1 MTARLA
7 TDDPVLRSFADD
19 VGSEGPVTIV
29 GNRTRWDVGGAVDPS
44 AREISAPA
52 GIVDYVPE
60 EMTVR
65 VLAGT
70 TVADLHD
77 ALAQR
82 GQWSALPERG
92 GTVGGAVA
100 VGQNDWRMLGRG
112 ALRTAVLQV
121 RYVSAEGRIITGG
134 GPTVKNVTGFD
145 LPRLLTGSLGTL
157 GCIAEVII
165 RTNPR
170 PAVSRWLAADDTD
183 PFAAARAVLAPSA
196 VLWDG
201 SRTSVLLEGHGPA
214 VDAEAA
220 ALAAVG
226 SFAEVEAPAA
236 PDHTLGHR
244 WSLPPAE
251 LARLDNHDTGEFT
264 AVIGAGLVFA
274 QKPQP
279 PRPLDPAVAEV
290 SRRVK
295 AQYDPTG
302 RLNPGRTVGAR

>member
-7 TDDPVLRSFADD
+7 TDDPVLQSFADE
-19 VGSEGPVTIV
+19 VGTEGPVTVV
-29 GNRTRWDVGGAVDPS
+29 GNRTRWDLGGAVDPA
-44 AREISAPA
+44 AREISAPS
-52 GIVDYVPE
+52 GIVEYVPE

-70 TVADLHD
+70 TVGDLHT
-77 ALAQR
+77 ALAEQ

-92 GTVGGAVA
+92 GTVGGAIA
-100 VGQNDWRMLGRG
+100 VGENDWRMLGRG

-121 RYVSAEGRIITGG
+121 RYISAEGRLVTGG

-157 GCIAEVII
+157 GCLVEVII

-170 PAVSRWLAADDTD
+170 PAVSRWLAADDAD

-201 SRTSVLLEGHGPA
+201 ARTSVLLEGHGPA

-220 ALAAVG
+220 ALASAGAFV
-226 SFAEVEAPAA
+226 EVDSPPVPA
-236 PDHTLGHR
+236 GHR

-251 LARLDNHDTGEFT
+251 LARLDGHDTGAFT
-264 AVIGAGLVFA
+264 AVIGTGLVFA
-274 QKPQP
+274 QNPQP

-302 RLNPGRTVGAR
+302 RLNPGRTVGAT

>member
-7 TDDPVLRSFADD
+7 TDDPVLQSFADE
-19 VGSEGPVTIV
+19 VGTEGPVTVV
-29 GNRTRWDVGGAVDPS
+29 GNRTRWDLGGAVDPA
-44 AREISAPA
+44 AREISAPS
-52 GIVDYVPE
+52 GIVEYVPE

-70 TVADLHD
+70 TVDELHA
-77 ALAQR
+77 ALAAR

-92 GTVGGAVA
+92 GTVGGALA
-100 VGQNDWRMLGRG
+100 VGENDWRMLGRG

-121 RYVSAEGRIITGG
+121 RYISAEGRLVTGG

-157 GCIAEVII
+157 GCLVEVII

-170 PAVSRWLAADDTD
+170 PAVSRWLAADDVD

-201 SRTSVLLEGHGPA
+201 ARTSVLVEGHGPA

-220 ALAAVG
+220 ALASAGAFV
-226 SFAEVEAPAA
+226 EVDSP
-236 PDHTLGHR
+236 PVPVGHR

-251 LARLDNHDTGEFT
+251 LGRLDRHDTGAFT
-264 AVIGAGLVFA
+264 AVIGTGLVFA
-274 QKPQP
+274 QNPQP

-302 RLNPGRTVGAR
+302 RLNPGRTVGAT

>member
-1 MTARLA
+1 MTAQLA
-7 TDDPVLRSFADD
+7 TNDPVLHAFADE
-19 VGSEGPVTIV
+19 VGAEGAVTVV
-29 GNRTRWDVGGAVDPS
+29 GNRTRWDLGGAVEPS
-44 AREISAPA
+44 AREISAPS
-52 GIVDYVPE
+52 GIVEYIPE

-70 TVADLHD
+70 TVTDLHA
-77 ALAQR
+77 ALTER

-100 VGQNDWRMLGRG
+100 VGENDWRMLGRG

-121 RYVSAEGRIITGG
+121 RYVSAEGRIVTGG

-157 GCIAEVII
+157 GCIAEVIM

-170 PAVSRWLAADDTD
+170 PAVSRWLAADDAD
-183 PFAAARAVLAPSA
+183 PFVAAKAVLAPSA

-201 SRTSVLLEGHGPA
+201 ARTSILLEGHGPA
-214 VDAEAA
+214 VDAETA
-220 ALAAVG
+220 ALTAVG
-226 SFAEVEAPAA
+226 SFTEIEAPAE
-236 PDHTLGHR
+236 PSGHR

-251 LARLDNHDTGEFT
+251 LARLDAHDTGAFT
-264 AVIGAGLVFA
+264 AVVGAGLVFA
-274 QKPQP
+274 EKPQP

-295 AQYDPTG
+295 EQYDPTG

>member
-7 TDDPVLRSFADD
+7 TDDPVLQSFADE
-19 VGSEGPVTIV
+19 VGTEGPVTVV
-29 GNRTRWDVGGAVDPS
+29 GNRTRWDLGGEVDPG
-44 AREISAPA
+44 AREISAPS
-52 GIVDYVPE
+52 GIVEYVPE

-70 TVADLHD
+70 TVGDLHT
-77 ALAQR
+77 ALAEQ

-92 GTVGGAVA
+92 GTVGGAIA
-100 VGQNDWRMLGRG
+100 VGENDWRMLGRG

-121 RYVSAEGRIITGG
+121 RYISAEGRLVTGG

-157 GCIAEVII
+157 GCLVEVII

-170 PAVSRWLAADDTD
+170 PAVSRWLAADDAD
-183 PFAAARAVLAPSA
+183 PFAVARAVLAPSA

-201 SRTSVLLEGHGPA
+201 ERTSVLLEGHGPA

-220 ALAAVG
+220 ALASAGAFV
-226 SFAEVEAPAA
+226 EVDTPEAPA
-236 PDHTLGHR
+236 GHR
-244 WSLPPAE
+244 WSLPPAQ
-251 LARLDNHDTGEFT
+251 LARLDGHDTGAFT
-264 AVIGAGLVFA
+264 AVIGTGLVFA
-274 QKPQP
+274 QNPQP

-302 RLNPGRTVGAR
+302 RLNPGRTVGAS

>member
-7 TDDPVLRSFADD
+7 TDDPVLQSFADE
-19 VGSEGPVTIV
+19 VGTEGPLTVV
-29 GNRTRWDVGGAVDPS
+29 GNRTRWDLGGAVDPA
-44 AREISAPA
+44 AREISAPS
-52 GIVDYVPE
+52 GIVEYVPE

-70 TVADLHD
+70 TVDDLHA
-77 ALAQR
+77 ALAER

-92 GTVGGAVA
+92 GTVGGAIA
-100 VGQNDWRMLGRG
+100 VGENDWRMLGRG

-121 RYVSAEGRIITGG
+121 RYISAEGRLVTGG

-157 GCIAEVII
+157 GCLVEVII

-170 PAVSRWLAADDTD
+170 PAVSRWLAADDVD

-201 SRTSVLLEGHGPA
+201 ARTSVLVEGHGPA

-220 ALAAVG
+220 ALASAGAFV
-226 SFAEVEAPAA
+226 EVDSP
-236 PDHTLGHR
+236 PVPVGHR

-251 LARLDNHDTGEFT
+251 LARLDRHDTGAFT
-264 AVIGAGLVFA
+264 AVIGTGLVFA
-274 QKPQP
+274 QNPQP

-302 RLNPGRTVGAR
+302 RLNPGRTVGAT

>member
-1 MTARLA
+1 MTAMLA
-7 TDDPVLRSFADD
+7 TDDPVLRAFADE
-19 VGSEGPVTIV
+19 VGGDGPVTVV
-29 GNRTRWDVGGAVDPS
+29 GNRTRWDLGGSVDAG
-44 AREISAPA
+44 ARELAAPS
-52 GIVDYVPE
+52 GIVEYVAE

-65 VLAGT
+65 VRAGT
-70 TVADLHD
+70 TVEELH
-77 ALAQR
+77 ASLAER

-100 VGQNDWRMLGRG
+100 VGENDWRMLGRG
-112 ALRTAVLQV
+112 ALRTAVLQI
-121 RYVSAEGRIITGG
+121 RYVSAEGRIVTGG

-145 LPRLLTGSLGTL
+145 LPRLMTGSLGTL
-157 GCIAEVII
+157 GCLAEVII

-170 PAVSRWLAADDTD
+170 PAVSRWLAADDAD

-201 SRTSVLLEGHGPA
+201 TRTTILVEGHGPA

-220 ALAAVG
+220 ALGATG
-226 SFAEVEAPAA
+226 SFVEIDEPAA
-236 PDHTLGHR
+236 PAGHR
-244 WSLPPAE
+244 WSLPPAA
-251 LARLDNHDTGEFT
+251 LARLADHDTGAFT
-264 AVIGAGLVFA
+264 AVVGTGLVFA
-274 QKPQP
+274 EKPQP

-302 RLNPGRTVGAR
+302 RLNPGRTVGAS